1 MIKNIFLPEKI
12 NNYYLF
18 SQRIAG
24 IVINATHIHVTQL
37 LAKGHTFFIEKSIQE
52 TIETDSN
59 ATNSERII
67 ATLKKI
73 KEQLDTCD
81 EIRTVLPSNMVIFKE
96 LKLPFYEY
104 ENIKMVINFE
114 IEPLL
119 PFATKDAVIDFII
132 TKQIPEEQS
141 SEILVAAVQK
151 KYIAEH
157 LELFKQAG
165 IEPTTITVDLF
176 SLFGLY
182 QQISSYQ
189 QQTGSTFLLGID
201 LHTTHIGFIYNNQ
214 LRSIRTINKGI
225 SGVIKA
231 ATEELGLTPRN
242 VMDHLMRFG
251 FTSTDKPSI
260 TDALKKA
267 MASFLNEVQ
276 FTINSFTAQ
285 TVQTEAVNP
294 ILLFGDGA
302 LIKDFPR
309 FIQETILVPAT
320 LFSVQELIDSKK
332 VVVSSSVR
340 NIQLDALSFSAAL
353 PSTITSEFNL
363 LKDEFRPATTPV
375 FIKQLTAVGVLTLVS
390 LGSLIA
396 FSVLDTRKIQREAT
410 DSEQEAI
417 ELLRERFPQKIESD
431 ESNLENAIDI
441 ASDALQNEE
450 RTWLT
455 FSGQSRTSFL
465 KYWLELTNRIDK
477 EALGFVIESL
487 SISGGVMTVKAHV
500 RDYEALKIL
509 ERELRQSKLFMYVEP
524 QTSPIFTMKIVLA
537 RNGESV

>member
-18 SQRIAG
+18 SARIAG
-24 IVINATHIHVTQL
+24 IVINATHIHATQL
-37 LAKGHTFFIEKSIQE
+37 LAKGRTFFIEKSIQE

-59 ATNSERII
+59 ATSSERVI

-114 IEPLL
+114 VEPLL

-141 SEILVAAVQK
+141 SEVLVAAVQK
-151 KYIAEH
+151 KQIAEH

-165 IEPTTITVDLF
+165 IEPTAITVDLF

-182 QQISSYQ
+182 QQISSYKQ
-189 QQTGSTFLLGID
+189 LAGSTFLLGID

-214 LRSIRTINKGI
+214 LRSIRTLNKGI
-225 SGVIKA
+225 SSVVKT
-231 ATEELGLTPRN
+231 ATEELGLSPRD

-251 FTSTDKPSI
+251 LTSTDKPSI
-260 TDALKKA
+260 TDALTKA
-267 MASFLNEVQ
+267 MASFLSEVQ
-276 FTINSFTAQ
+276 FTINSFAAQ
-285 TVQTEAVNP
+285 AVQTQAINP
-294 ILLFGDGA
+294 LLLFGDGA
-302 LIKDFPR
+302 LIKDFPH
-309 FIQETILVPAT
+309 FIQETIHTPAT
-320 LFSVQELIDSKK
+320 LFSVQELIDSKI
-332 VVVSSSVR
+332 VATSGSR
-340 NIQLDALSFSAAL
+340 TIQLDALSFSAAL
-353 PSTITSEFNL
+353 PSAITSEFNL
-363 LKDEFRPATTPV
+363 IKDEFRSTATPLL
-375 FIKQLTAVGVLTLVS
+375 IKQLTAVGVLTLVS
-390 LGSLIA
+390 LGTLLT
-396 FSVLDTRKIQREAT
+396 FSVLDSRKMQVEAT

-431 ESNLENAIDI
+431 EPSLENAIDI

-450 RTWLT
+450 RTWLA

-477 EALGFVIESL
+477 DALGFVIESL
-487 SISGGVMTVKAHV
+487 SISGGVMTLKAHV

-509 ERELRQSKLFMYVEP
+509 ERELRQAKLFTYVEP
-524 QTSPIFTMKIVLA
+524 QTSPIFSMKIVLA
-537 RNGESV
+537 RNGEGA

>member
-24 IVINATHIHVTQL
+24 IVINATHVHATQL
-37 LAKGHTFFIEKSIQE
+37 LAKGRTFFIEKSIQE

-59 ATNSERII
+59 ATSSERIV

-73 KEQLDTCD
+73 KEQLDPCD

-114 IEPLL
+114 VEPLL

-141 SEILVAAVQK
+141 SEVLVAAVQK
-151 KYIAEH
+151 KQIAEH

-165 IEPTTITVDLF
+165 IEPTAITVDLF

-189 QQTGSTFLLGID
+189 QLTGATFLLGID

-214 LRSIRTINKGI
+214 LRSIRTLNKGI

-231 ATEELGLTPRN
+231 ASEELGLAPRD

-251 FTSTDKPSI
+251 LTSTDKPSI

-267 MASFLNEVQ
+267 MANFLGEVQ

-285 TVQTEAVNP
+285 TVQTQAINP
-294 ILLFGDGA
+294 LLLFGDGA
-302 LIKDFPR
+302 LIKDFPH
-309 FIQETILVPAT
+309 FIQETIHTPAT
-320 LFSVQELIDSKK
+320 LFSVQELIDSKI
-332 VVVSSSVR
+332 VAASSGAR
-340 NIQLDALSFSAAL
+340 NMQLDSLSFSAAL
-353 PSTITSEFNL
+353 PNAITSEFNL
-363 LKDEFRPATTPV
+363 IKDEFRSTATPLL
-375 FIKQLTAVGVLTLVS
+375 IKQLTAVGVLTLVS
-390 LGSLIA
+390 LGTLLT
-396 FSVLDTRKIQREAT
+396 FSILDTRKMQAEAT

-431 ESNLENAIDI
+431 EPSLENAIDI

-450 RTWLT
+450 RTWLA
-455 FSGQSRTSFL
+455 FSGQSRTSYL
-465 KYWLELTNRIDK
+465 NYLLELTNRIDK
-477 EALGFVIESL
+477 EALGFVVESL
-487 SISGGVMTVKAHV
+487 SIAGGVMTLKAHV

-509 ERELRQSKLFMYVEP
+509 ERELRQTKLFTYVEP
-524 QTSPIFTMKIVLA
+524 QTSPIFSMKIVLA